1 MKKLLIQPCV
11 LMVASL
17 GLLLTACGGDEQ
29 AGGVTVIGEP
39 TVSIEFV
46 GTPGVSD
53 VTVKFVPTEETAKFN
68 YAIGSE
74 QDRENFENG
83 DIVGMQTETSN
94 QEITHTWKDLEAGEY
109 YVVYAMAYDED
120 GAAGPVSAHGFKT
133 ASSDFLVEAYYVG
146 DNSAAFRITNTNDY
160 YTYKFALGTA
170 DDKEAFMNDEL
181 EAITTKSEVFD
192 WAENYF
198 DLIPDT
204 EYVFY
209 CQGQDRSGS
218 NTQLFEIPITTY
230 SEGSDEIP
238 NFVFEEGPKDFY
250 MQEYTVTPNA
260 LCKQLV
266 LYQQPEGASDGTMF
280 GVNNW
285 KGLLLDMFD
294 SWKDIENI
302 GSVAYGACITTAVN
316 EELKA
321 QMTTVDLELE
331 NPLDVYV
338 TAYDEMYNPYLV
350 KKFKNTTPA
359 FNSSAALPDASD
371 FTITT
376 SNVTAEGLD
385 ISISY
390 TSDNTRAFF
399 YDLVSGNYW
408 ENEIKGDM
416 EALKN
421 KMITDYLNLAWCY
434 NPAGKAIENNYV
446 FSEDEQKTDA
456 VPGATLYVGV
466 LAMNENGPIEGGWA
480 DAVALSEPFTI
491 PVE

>member
-120 GAAGPVSAHGFKT
+120 GAAGHVSAHGFKT
-133 ASSDFLVEAYYVG
+133 ESSAFVEETYYKG

-160 YTYKFALGTA
+160 YTYKYALGTA
-170 DDKEAFMNDEL
+170 ADKEAFLNDEL
-181 EAITTKSEVFD
+181 ASIKTQSEVFD

-198 DLIPDT
+198 DLEPAT

-209 CQGQDRSGS
+209 CVGQDRSGRD
-218 NTQLFEIPITTY
+218 TQLFEIPFTTY
-230 SEGSDEIP
+230 AEGSDEIP
-238 NFVFEEGPKDFY
+238 NFVYTEGAKDFY
-250 MQEYTVTPNA
+250 MQNYTVTPNA

-266 LYQQPEGASDGTMF
+266 LYQQTEGAADGTMF

-285 KGLLLDMFD
+285 KGLTLDMFD
-294 SWKDIENI
+294 AWKDINI
-302 GSVAYGACITTAVN
+302 GAVVAGTYITSATN
-316 EELKA
+316 EVLEA
-321 QMTTVDLELE
+321 AATTTDLELE

-338 TAYDEMYNPYLV
+338 IAYDEMYKPFLV
-350 KKFKNTTPA
+350 KKYANSTPA
-359 FNSSAALPDASD
+359 FNANAALPDASD
-371 FTITT
+371 FTIT
-376 SNVTAEGLD
+376 VTDVTMEGFN
-385 ISISY
+385 IAINY
-390 TSDNTRAFF
+390 TSDNTRAYF
-399 YDLVSGNYW
+399 YDIISGDYW
-408 ENEIKGDM
+408 DNQIEHDM
-416 EALKN
+416 AALKN
-421 KMITDYLNLAWCY
+421 EMITNYLSLGWCY
-434 NPAGKAIENNYV
+434 NRKSIENNYV
-446 FSEDEQKTDA
+446 IDPSIPDFVA
-456 VPGATLYVGV
+456 GAKFYIGV

-480 DAVALSEPFTI
+480 EEVALSEPFYL
-491 PVE
+491 PE

>member
-1 MKKLLIQPCV
+1 
-11 LMVASL
+11 MVVSL
-17 GLLLTACGGDEQ
+17 GMLFTACKQGEGT
-29 AGGVTVIGEP
+29 VTVLDEP

-53 VTVKFVPTEETAKFN
+53 VTVKFIPTEKAAKYNF
-68 YAIGSE
+68 AIGTD

-83 DIVGMQTETSN
+83 DIVGMQSEDSN
-94 QEITHTWKDLEAGEY
+94 QEVTYSWSDLEAGEY
-109 YVVYAMAYDED
+109 YVVYAMAYDAE

-160 YTYKFALGTA
+160 YTYKYALGTA
-170 DDKEAFMNDEL
+170 SDKEAFLNDEL
-181 EAITTKSEVFD
+181 ESIVTQSEVFD

-209 CQGQDRSGS
+209 CQGQDRSGR

-238 NFVFEEGPKDFY
+238 NFVLEEGFKDFY

-266 LYQQPEGASDGTMF
+266 LFQQPESGSDGVMF
-280 GVNNW
+280 GENNW
-285 KGLLLDMFD
+285 RGLLLDMFD

-359 FNSSAALPDASD
+359 FNSNAALPEASD
-371 FTITT
+371 FTITV
-376 SNVTAEGLD
+376 SDVTMQGFNIA
-385 ISISY
+385 ISY

-399 YDLVSGNYW
+399 YDIISGNYW
-408 ENEIKGDM
+408 DNEIEHNM

-421 KMITDYLNLAWCY
+421 KMVTDYLSLAWCY
-434 NPAGKAIENNYV
+434 NPEGKAIANDYIIDPKI
-446 FSEDEQKTDA
+446 EDF
-456 VPGATLYVGV
+456 VPGATFYIGV

-480 DAVALSEPFTI
+480 EEVALSEAFTL
-491 PVE
+491 PAE

>member
-11 LMVASL
+11 LMVVSL
-17 GLLLTACGGDEQ
+17 GMLFTACKKGEGT
-29 AGGVTVIGEP
+29 VTILDEP

-53 VTVKFVPTEETAKFN
+53 VTVKFIPTEKAAKYNF
-68 YAIGSE
+68 AIGTD

-83 DIVGMQTETSN
+83 DIVGMQSEDSN
-94 QEITHTWKDLEAGEY
+94 QEVTYSWSDLEAGEY
-109 YVVYAMAYDED
+109 YVVYAMAYDAE

-209 CQGQDRSGS
+209 CQGQDRSGRS
-218 NTQLFEIPITTY
+218 TQLFEIPITTY

-385 ISISY
+385 VSISY

>member
-133 ASSDFLVEAYYVG
+133 ASSDFVVETYYIG

-160 YTYKFALGTA
+160 YTYKYALGTA
-170 DDKEAFMNDEL
+170 ADKEAFLNDEL
-181 EAITTKSEVFD
+181 ASIKTQSEVFD

-198 DLIPDT
+198 DLEPAT

-209 CQGQDRSGS
+209 C
-218 NTQLFEIPITTY
+218 
-230 SEGSDEIP
+230 
-238 NFVFEEGPKDFY
+238 
-250 MQEYTVTPNA
+250 
-260 LCKQLV
+260 
-266 LYQQPEGASDGTMF
+266 
-280 GVNNW
+280 
-285 KGLLLDMFD
+285 
-294 SWKDIENI
+294 
-302 GSVAYGACITTAVN
+302 
-316 EELKA
+316 
-321 QMTTVDLELE
+321 
-331 NPLDVYV
+331 
-338 TAYDEMYNPYLV
+338 
-350 KKFKNTTPA
+350 
-359 FNSSAALPDASD
+359 
-371 FTITT
+371 
-376 SNVTAEGLD
+376 
-385 ISISY
+385 
-390 TSDNTRAFF
+390 
-399 YDLVSGNYW
+399 
-408 ENEIKGDM
+408 
-416 EALKN
+416 
-421 KMITDYLNLAWCY
+421 
-434 NPAGKAIENNYV
+434 
-446 FSEDEQKTDA
+446 
-456 VPGATLYVGV
+456 VG
-466 LAMNENGPIEGGWA
+466 
-480 DAVALSEPFTI
+480 
-491 PVE
+491 